1 MRTSQPKTND
11 HRLITHVAKHF
22 RLDPTDY
29 ETLSDLF
36 SVVDAS
42 CSSLPLVF
50 RDLLCVYETF
60 PVFGEFMFPKNK
72 SHLWQLIESTDSPM
86 LLTDALVSGKD
97 GLFICQA
104 VSPENVS
111 AETQR
116 ILDRL
121 QKPTL
126 CVNQWHGVTAF
137 LYPLSATI

>member
-1 MRTSQPKTND
+1 M
-11 HRLITHVAKHF
+11 I
-22 RLDPTDY
+22 
-29 ETLSDLF
+29 
-36 SVVDAS
+36 DAM
-42 CSSLPLVF
+42 CSAPPLRF

-72 SHLWQLIESTDSPM
+72 SHLWQMIESTDSPM

-104 VSPENVS
+104 VNTETVS
-111 AETQR
+111 SESQR

-126 CVNQWHGVTAF
+126 CVNQHHGVTAL
-137 LYPLSATI
+137 LYPLNSI

>member
-11 HRLITHVAKHF
+11 HRLIAHIAKHF
-22 RLDPTDY
+22 KLDPT
-29 ETLSDLF
+29 EFNNLSDLF
-36 SVVDAS
+36 SDVDATCAS
-42 CSSLPLVF
+42 PPLVF

-97 GLFICQA
+97 GLFICQSVNTET
-104 VSPENVS
+104 VSSES
-111 AETQR
+111 QR

-126 CVNQWHGVTAF
+126 CVNQYHGVAAL
-137 LYPLSATI
+137 LYPLSSI

>member
-1 MRTSQPKTND
+1 
-11 HRLITHVAKHF
+11 LIAHIAKHF
-22 RLDPTDY
+22 KLDPT
-29 ETLSDLF
+29 EFNNLSDLF
-36 SVVDAS
+36 SDVDATCAS
-42 CSSLPLVF
+42 PPLVF

-97 GLFICQA
+97 GLFICQSVNTET
-104 VSPENVS
+104 VSSES
-111 AETQR
+111 QR

-126 CVNQWHGVTAF
+126 CVNQYHGVAAL
-137 LYPLSATI
+137 LYPLSSI

>member
-11 HRLITHVAKHF
+11 HRLITHIAKHF
-22 RLDPTDY
+22 KLDPTDY

-36 SVVDAS
+36 SMIDAM
-42 CSSLPLVF
+42 CSAPPLRF

-72 SHLWQLIESTDSPM
+72 SHLWQMIESTDSPM

-104 VSPENVS
+104 VNTETVS
-111 AETQR
+111 SESQR

-126 CVNQWHGVTAF
+126 CVNQHHGVTAL
-137 LYPLSATI
+137 LYPLNSI

>member
-11 HRLITHVAKHF
+11 HRLVAHIAKHF
-22 RLDPTDY
+22 KLDPADY
-29 ETLSDLF
+29 ENLPDLF
-36 SVVDAS
+36 SMIDS
-42 CSSLPLVF
+42 MCSNSPLVF

-104 VSPENVS
+104 VNT
-111 AETQR
+111 ETVNTETER
-116 ILDRL
+116 ILARL
-121 QKPTL
+121 NKPTM
-126 CVNQWHGVTAF
+126 CVNQRHGVTAL
-137 LYPLSATI
+137 LYPIISIQ